1 MKRISN
7 ILRSILPLA
16 VLVIGGVLIAHIVF
30 AAPSIEFPT
39 SFADF
44 SSQDLKVTIANIVR
58 IVVGFIGIIFLLLV
72 LYGGFVWMTSQGE
85 PDKINRAKK
94 IIFSAT
100 IGLLITLSAYSIA
113 GFIVT
118 SLQQATGGGPGGP
131 GPGPGPGAIVCPY
144 PGPGIVKICSVAG

>member
-58 IVVGFIGIIFLLLV
+58 IVIGFIGIIFLLLV
-72 LYGGFVWMTSQGE
+72 LYGGFIWVTSPGG
-85 PDKINRAKK
+85 PGKIKRAQK
-94 IIFSAT
+94 IIFFSPT
-100 IGLLITLSAYSIA
+100 RLLITL
-113 GFIVT
+113 
-118 SLQQATGGGPGGP
+118 
-131 GPGPGPGAIVCPY
+131 
-144 PGPGIVKICSVAG
+144 